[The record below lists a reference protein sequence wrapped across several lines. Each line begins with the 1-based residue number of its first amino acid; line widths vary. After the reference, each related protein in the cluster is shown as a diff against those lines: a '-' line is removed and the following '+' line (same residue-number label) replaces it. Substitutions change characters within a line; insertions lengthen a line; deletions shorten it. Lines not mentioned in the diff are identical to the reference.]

1 MKRIRINAT
10 GQQRAEPPFW
20 LPLAAGLP
28 IGLCMLVLALPALG
42 NGQDLAYRTLYLVA
56 YLAWC
61 IPLTFIQRVL
71 WRRRTPW
78 WIFAPAMLSVTYV
91 LALANN
97 VVGAAMALAVGWER
111 SFAFEWSGIFQGIDD
126 CWLALIAFCA
136 IHAVVAYY
144 AELEHEQAR
153 TIEAV
158 SLARDAELRALR
170 YQLHP
175 HFLFNGLNA
184 ISSLVANG
192 RNDEARHMIAR
203 LGDFLRATLDG
214 SESHEVALADEI
226 ALTETY
232 LAIEKARLGDRLLLK
247 WHIGPEVL
255 SVRVPYLLLQPLV
268 ENAIRHGI
276 ALRSQPGKLDIHLT
290 RHGDRLRVRIR
301 NDGTAAAATPA
312 DERLQPSM
320 LGLRNVS
327 ERLAKLYPGEHTMG
341 VRADQ
346 NGDYRVD
353 IELPFLEA
361 AAPTGQWSAHA

>member
-1 MKRIRINAT
+1 MRVDAT
-10 GQQRAEPPFW
+10 GRQRAEPPFW

-28 IGLCMLVLALPALG
+28 LGLCMVVLALPALG
-42 NGQDLAYRTLYLVA
+42 NNHALAYRALYLAA
-56 YLAWC
+56 YLLWC
-61 IPLTFIQRVL
+61 IPLTFIQRAL

-78 WIFAPAMLSVTYV
+78 WIFAPALLSVAYV
-91 LALANN
+91 LSLANN
-97 VVGAAMALAVGWER
+97 LLGTAMALAAGFER
-111 SFAFEWSGIFQGIDD
+111 SFSFEWPEIVRGIDD

-144 AELEHEQAR
+144 AELKHEQAR

-175 HFLFNGLNA
+175 HFLFNALNA
-184 ISSLVANG
+184 ISSLVANE
-192 RNDEARHMIAR
+192 RNDEARLMIAK

-214 SESHEVALADEI
+214 NESHEVALADEI

-247 WHIGPEVL
+247 WHVGPEVL

-301 NDGTAAAATPA
+301 NDSTAAAATPA

-327 ERLAKLYPGEHTMG
+327 ERLAKLYPDEHTMG
-341 VRADQ
+341 TRAEQ
-346 NGDYRVD
+346 NGDYQVD
-353 IELPFLEA
+353 IELPFREA
-361 AAPTGQWSAHA
+361 AVPTAQWSAHA

>member
-1 MKRIRINAT
+1 LKRIRINAT

-56 YLAWC
+56 YLVWC

-312 DERLQPSM
+312 DERLQLSM

-341 VRADQ
+341 ARADQ
-346 NGDYRVD
+346 NGDYQVD